1 MNIEQKDKWQELRQ
15 KGQLRFILS
24 AFFSYGL
31 GGTFISTL
39 IDYSFEF
46 FFNDAPNY
54 LHESDRFVF
63 QILFRLVGFSLIG
76 FYINYSLWNKNEEDF
91 FQTPEEK

>member
-1 MNIEQKDKWQELRQ
+1 MNIEQKDNWEKTRQ

-24 AFFSYGL
+24 GIFLFGL
-31 GGTFISTL
+31 GGTILSSL

-54 LHESDRFVF
+54 LHESDRFIF
-63 QILFRLVGFSLIG
+63 KILFRLVIFSLAG
-76 FYINYSLWNKNEEDF
+76 LYIYHSLWNKNEAEF
-91 FQTPEEK
+91 FTNPEEK